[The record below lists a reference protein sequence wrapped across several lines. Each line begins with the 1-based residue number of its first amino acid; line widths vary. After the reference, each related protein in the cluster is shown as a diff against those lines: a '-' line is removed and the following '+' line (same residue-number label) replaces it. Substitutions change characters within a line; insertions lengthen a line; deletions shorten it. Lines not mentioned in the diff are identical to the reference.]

1 MTENSSFHQSLT
13 GRDTIFRGC
22 LISFFMSYWKGM
34 RRGPQIPD
42 LPSQRGP
49 VRCSNYMLANQSS
62 VCISLSF
69 QLIFLSLQLS
79 VLLYVPIHMT
89 KCIFIIAVCTALS
102 ELWNRGSQGEWAL
115 NLHNGWQTE
124 HKLQR
129 NVWWFHPSWE
139 PSSSAAALV
148 FPGLCCVI
156 TRMQR
161 NRGYTKETQ
170 SPINIATDCT
180 EWPDRAS
187 FWLWFIMSRKAVTW
201 PIIRLVDCAV
211 LFLPQWF
218 FLLEDT

>member
-1 MTENSSFHQSLT
+1 MLITENSSFHQSLT
-13 GRDTIFRGC
+13 GRDTIFGGC

-49 VRCSNYMLANQSS
+49 VRCYKYMLANQSS
-62 VCISLSF
+62 VCIRLSF

-89 KCIFIIAVCTALS
+89 KCNFIIAVCTALS
-102 ELWNRGSQGEWAL
+102 ELWNGGSQGEWAL
-115 NLHNGWQTE
+115 NLHNGRQTE

-129 NVWWFHPSWE
+129 NVLWFHPSWE

-156 TRMQR
+156 TRIVTCRGIEATQR
-161 NRGYTKETQ
+161 RH
-170 SPINIATDCT
+170 
-180 EWPDRAS
+180 
-187 FWLWFIMSRKAVTW
+187 KA
-201 PIIRLVDCAV
+201 
-211 LFLPQWF
+211 Q
-218 FLLEDT
+218 